1 MKALV
6 PKVIFSL
13 ENDSYLTDQLKW
25 ELLKYE
31 ICKTAINFFRKL
43 AQYSCKLQTDWK
55 TKIKNIEQNITNEDR
70 FNKYKTVKD
79 ELENL
84 YGNIATGVKI

>member
-1 MKALV
+1 MKTLV

-13 ENDSYLTDQLKW
+13 ENDSYLTDQVKW

-31 ICKTAINFFRKL
+31 ICKTAINFYRKL

-55 TKIKNIEQNITNEDR
+55 NKIKNIEQNITNEDR

-84 YGNIATGVKI
+84 YGNIATGVKV